1 MFLSISAISTLDLEF
16 AYGGSMGNIGRFLT
30 AMVTPYTN
38 DGEVDYTGARALART
53 LVEAGNDGVVVTGTT
68 GESPLLNN
76 DEKYR
81 LWEEVKDEL
90 QESATVI
97 AGAGTNDTSHSI
109 ELAKLAENAGVD
121 AILAVTPYNLR
132 PPQDGIILHFKKIA
146 EASTLPV
153 IVYNVPSRT
162 GTNLTTETLVQLANT
177 PNIIGNKEAN
187 GDLHSTAELME
198 LAPSFK
204 IWSGNDNDNFHL
216 WCMGAWGAI
225 SVTGHIVAKQ
235 QKEMLEKVL
244 SGDINGAATIHR
256 RLVPLT
262 NACFEYGNPTTI
274 RGIMRYLGKPIGEP
288 RLPILEPPKEKIEK
302 VLIEIKKHELDS
314 SYGSE

>member
-1 MFLSISAISTLDLEF
+1 M
-16 AYGGSMGNIGRFLT
+16 
-30 AMVTPYTN
+30 
-38 DGEVDYTGARALART
+38 
-53 LVEAGNDGVVVTGTT
+53 
-68 GESPLLNN
+68 
-76 DEKYR
+76 
-81 LWEEVKDEL
+81 KDEL

-121 AILAVTPYNLR
+121 AILAVTPYYLR